1 MKTPIRIMKGL
12 LLLMA
17 IPLVIFM
24 FFPKIATDV
33 FNQKWAGWLW
43 LFFFSVGV
51 FALYLGLDL
60 LNRVNIYREFHKTSV
75 EEKETFWKDRFF
87 SLRLGFLR
95 NAILAILLLSM
106 LLFLVLF
113 YLFIIPKAPSGDWP
127 ILLIK
132 TTSISIVLG
141 ATSILN
147 AVLFIGNGKKVILG
161 VSISVKTP
169 TRKAPTWVNGVFQIK
184 PTFMDA
190 EVDLKEDFDGISEL
204 DNPPPPWFMWL
215 FYSTVIFAAIYLV
228 RFTWLHYGPSQTE
241 EYNSKLAKLKTET
254 AAFLAKQADNVDE
267 NTVTVEK
274 DQGKIAEAK
283 LVFVAKCATCHGQSG
298 EGNSGPNLTDDYWIH
313 GNSAKDIFK
322 TIKYG
327 YPDKGMVPWQEHLS
341 PPKIKAMT
349 TFILSL
355 RGSKVSNPKA
365 PQGEKME
372 PREKL

>member
-1 MKTPIRIMKGL
+1 
-12 LLLMA
+12 MA

-132 TTSISIVLG
+132 TMSISIVLG

-161 VSISVKTP
+161 VSISVKTR
-169 TRKAPTWVNGVFQIK
+169 TRKAPTWVNGFFQIK